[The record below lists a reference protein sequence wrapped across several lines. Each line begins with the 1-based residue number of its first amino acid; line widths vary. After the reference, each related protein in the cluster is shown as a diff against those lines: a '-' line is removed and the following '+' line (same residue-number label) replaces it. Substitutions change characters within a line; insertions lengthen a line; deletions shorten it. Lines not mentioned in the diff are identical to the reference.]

1 MGTLSDRNTT
11 FDALKHAPWNSIE
24 PRSANMAVGDINSN
38 KRGSGARANGNKLP
52 MDLIPVSVWRK
63 AWRDELSTVNL
74 MDVMH
79 ALEAWQRGE
88 NKALDTNLATYD
100 LGGACR
106 VLEYGSKKFAAWNW
120 AKGMQWSVPLGCALR
135 HIRAHL
141 DNEEYDEESGLPHL
155 DHVLCNII
163 MLDHFLKAYPEG
175 DDRPIFDEDME
186 GNV

>member
-1 MGTLSDRNTT
+1 MTTLSSRNTPFEET
-11 FDALKHAPWNSIE
+11 HSNQWK
-24 PRSANMAVGDINSN
+24 MTVGDVGSN
-38 KRGSGARANGNKLP
+38 KRGSGARANGDKLP

-63 AWRDELSTVNL
+63 AWRDELDTMYL
-74 MDVMH
+74 MDVMY
-79 ALEAWQRGE
+79 ALEAWQQGE
-88 NKALDTNLATYD
+88 NNALDAVLTTYD

-106 VLEYGSKKFAAWNW
+106 VLEYGSKKYAAWNW

-163 MLDHFLKAYPEG
+163 MLDHFITAYPEG
-175 DDRPIFDEDME
+175 DDRPIFDEDKE